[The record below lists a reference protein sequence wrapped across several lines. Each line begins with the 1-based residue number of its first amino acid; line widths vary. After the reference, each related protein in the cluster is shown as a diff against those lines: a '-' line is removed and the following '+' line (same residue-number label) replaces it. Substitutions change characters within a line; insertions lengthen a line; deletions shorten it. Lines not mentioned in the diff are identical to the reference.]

1 MIDLRFQRDAHAGAL
16 HAGGRATNPQRTGAL
31 LIHGL
36 GGTEFD
42 MGSLHK
48 VLARAG
54 VETHGVTLPGHAGQP
69 EDLLNVG
76 VEDWME
82 VVTRRYRELC
92 EQYDVLH
99 VIGMCLGAL
108 LAVELC
114 KRESHTRGALVSLAA
129 PVFLDGWSTPWYR
142 GLRYLLYCVP
152 GVPRRIRVQE
162 EDPYGVKSE
171 LVRAFIKAGFA
182 RGDGFHYQWV
192 PLACVR
198 QVDRLRGVVQRGLDR
213 IRCPT
218 LIMHA
223 EEDELT
229 SPRSARFLGARI
241 PGATV
246 VMLQDSYHMICVDHE
261 RDRVMRSVLAF
272 LGKDPAFARTRKRP
286 AAEQA
291 LRENHPLPAPAILPA
306 LGQSCL
312 S

>member
-1 MIDLRFQRDAHAGAL
+1 MSQQRV
-16 HAGGRATNPQRTGAL
+16 GAL

-42 MGSLHK
+42 MGAMHK

-54 VETHGVTLPGHAGQP
+54 VETHGVTLPGHAGCP
-69 EDLLNVG
+69 EDLLDVK
-76 VEDWME
+76 VEDWMA
-82 VVTRRYRELC
+82 VVTQRYRELC
-92 EQYDVLH
+92 AQYEVLH

-114 KRESHTRGALVSLAA
+114 KRESHTRGALVSLSA

-142 GLRYLLYCVP
+142 AVRYLVYRLPGLR
-152 GVPRRIRVQE
+152 RWIRVRE

-198 QVDRLRGVVQRGLDR
+198 QVDRLRGMVRQGLER
-213 IRCPT
+213 MRCPT

-229 SPRSARFLGARI
+229 SPRSARFLERRI
-241 PGATV
+241 PQSTV
-246 VMLQDSYHMICVDHE
+246 VMLQDSYHMICVDQE
-261 RDRVMRSVLAF
+261 RERVMRNVLGF
-272 LGKDPAFARTRKRP
+272 LGKDPDIVRMRKRVRAP
-286 AAEQA
+286 ASDA
-291 LRENHPLPAPAILPA
+291 RPAPAMLAHASHPCA
-306 LGQSCL
+306 G
-312 S
+312 

>member
-1 MIDLRFQRDAHAGAL
+1 MLLGYDMDDLL
-16 HAGGRATNPQRTGAL
+16 SPPRTGAL

-42 MGSLHK
+42 MGGLHK

-54 VETHGVTLPGHAGQP
+54 IDTHGVTLPGHAGRP
-69 EDLLNVG
+69 EDLLDVRA
-76 VEDWME
+76 EDWME
-82 VVTRRYRELC
+82 VVTQRYRELAA
-92 EQYDVLH
+92 QYDVLH

-114 KRESHTRGALVSLAA
+114 KRESHARGALVVLSA

-142 GLRYLLYCVP
+142 GLRYLLYRVP

-198 QVDRLRGVVQRGLDR
+198 QVDRLRGMVQRGLDTL
-213 IRCPT
+213 RCPT

-241 PGATV
+241 PGAAV
-246 VMLQDSYHMICVDHE
+246 VLLKDSYHMICVDHE
-261 RDRVMRSVLAF
+261 RERVMRSVLAF
-272 LGKDPAFARTRKRP
+272 VGKDPELVRTRKR
-286 AAEQA
+286 AMTASTASHVESQARSQA
-291 LRENHPLPAPAILPA
+291 LSQAVQAA
-306 LGQSCL
+306 AG
-312 S
+312 

>member
-1 MIDLRFQRDAHAGAL
+1 MSQQRV
-16 HAGGRATNPQRTGAL
+16 GAL

-42 MGSLHK
+42 MGAMHK

-54 VETHGVTLPGHAGQP
+54 IETHGVTLPGHAGCP
-69 EDLLNVG
+69 EDLLDVR
-76 VEDWME
+76 VEDWMA
-82 VVTRRYRELC
+82 VVTQRYRELC
-92 EQYDVLH
+92 AQYEVLH

-142 GLRYLLYCVP
+142 AVRYLVYRLP
-152 GVPRRIRVQE
+152 GMPRRIRVRE

-198 QVDRLRGVVQRGLDR
+198 QVDRLRGMVRRGLER
-213 IRCPT
+213 MRCPT

-229 SPRSARFLGARI
+229 SPRSARFLEQRI
-241 PGATV
+241 PEATL
-246 VMLQDSYHMICVDHE
+246 VMLQDSYHMICVDQE
-261 RDRVMRSVLAF
+261 RERVMRNVLGF
-272 LGKDPAFARTRKRP
+272 LGKDPDIVRTRKRVRAP
-286 AAEQA
+286 AADTRPAAGMLAQA
-291 LRENHPLPAPAILPA
+291 SH
-306 LGQSCL
+306 SCAG
-312 S
+312 

>member
-1 MIDLRFQRDAHAGAL
+1 MSQQRV
-16 HAGGRATNPQRTGAL
+16 GAL

-42 MGSLHK
+42 MGALHK

-54 VETHGVTLPGHAGQP
+54 VEPHGVTLPGHAGCP
-69 EDLLNVG
+69 EDLLDVR
-76 VEDWME
+76 VEDWMA
-82 VVTRRYRELC
+82 VVTQRYRELC
-92 EQYDVLH
+92 AQYDVLH

-108 LAVELC
+108 LAVEVC

-129 PVFLDGWSTPWYR
+129 PVFLDGWSMPWYR
-142 GLRYLLYCVP
+142 AVRYLAYRLP
-152 GVPRRIRVQE
+152 GVRRHIRVRE

-198 QVDRLRGVVQRGLDR
+198 QVDRLRGMVRRGLER
-213 IRCPT
+213 MCCPT

-229 SPRSARFLGARI
+229 SPRSARYLERRI
-241 PGATV
+241 PHATL
-246 VMLQDSYHMICVDHE
+246 VMLQDSYHMICVDQE
-261 RDRVMRSVLAF
+261 RERVMRNVLGF
-272 LGKDPAFARTRKRP
+272 LGKDPDIVRVRKRVQAP
-286 AAEQA
+286 AADA
-291 LRENHPLPAPAILPA
+291 RSAPAMLA
-306 LGQSCL
+306 HAGHSCAG
-312 S
+312 

>member
-1 MIDLRFQRDAHAGAL
+1 MSQQRV
-16 HAGGRATNPQRTGAL
+16 GAL

-42 MGSLHK
+42 MGAMHK

-54 VETHGVTLPGHAGQP
+54 VEPHGVTLPGHAGCP
-69 EDLLNVG
+69 EDLLDVT
-76 VEDWME
+76 VEDWMA
-82 VVTRRYRELC
+82 VVTQRYRELC
-92 EQYDVLH
+92 AQYEVLH

-114 KRESHTRGALVSLAA
+114 KRESHTRGALVSLSA

-142 GLRYLLYCVP
+142 AVRYLAYRLPGLR
-152 GVPRRIRVQE
+152 RRIRVRE

-198 QVDRLRGVVQRGLDR
+198 QVDRLRGMVRQGLER
-213 IRCPT
+213 MRCPT

-229 SPRSARFLGARI
+229 SPRSARFLERRI
-241 PGATV
+241 PQSTV
-246 VMLQDSYHMICVDHE
+246 VMLQDSYHMICVDQE
-261 RDRVMRSVLAF
+261 RERVMRNVLGF
-272 LGKDPAFARTRKRP
+272 LGKDPDIVRVRKRARAP
-286 AAEQA
+286 ASDA
-291 LRENHPLPAPAILPA
+291 RPAPAMLA
-306 LGQSCL
+306 HASHSCAG
-312 S
+312 

>member
-1 MIDLRFQRDAHAGAL
+1 MDDLL
-16 HAGGRATNPQRTGAL
+16 SPPRTGAL

-42 MGSLHK
+42 MGGLHK

-54 VETHGVTLPGHAGQP
+54 IDTHGVTLPGHAGRP
-69 EDLLNVG
+69 EDLLDVR

-82 VVTRRYRELC
+82 VVTQRYRELAA
-92 EQYDVLH
+92 QYDVLH

-114 KRESHTRGALVSLAA
+114 KRESHARGALVVLSA

-142 GLRYLLYCVP
+142 GLRYLLYRVP

-198 QVDRLRGVVQRGLDR
+198 QVDRLRGMVQRGLDTL
-213 IRCPT
+213 RCPT

-229 SPRSARFLGARI
+229 SPRSARFLGDRI
-241 PGATV
+241 PGAAV
-246 VMLQDSYHMICVDHE
+246 VLLQDSYHMICVDHE
-261 RDRVMRSVLAF
+261 RERVMRSVLAF
-272 LGKDPAFARTRKRP
+272 VGKDPELVRTRRRP
-286 AAEQA
+286 MPASTASTASHVEAQA
-291 LRENHPLPAPAILPA
+291 LSQA
-306 LGQSCL
+306 LSQAVQAAAG
-312 S
+312 

>member
-1 MIDLRFQRDAHAGAL
+1 MSQQRV
-16 HAGGRATNPQRTGAL
+16 GAL

-42 MGSLHK
+42 MGAMHK

-54 VETHGVTLPGHAGQP
+54 VETHGVTLPGHAGCP
-69 EDLLNVG
+69 EDLLDVK
-76 VEDWME
+76 VEDWMA
-82 VVTRRYRELC
+82 VVTQRYRELC
-92 EQYDVLH
+92 AQYEVLH

-114 KRESHTRGALVSLAA
+114 KRESHTRGALVSLSA

-142 GLRYLLYCVP
+142 AVRYLVYRLPGLR
-152 GVPRRIRVQE
+152 RWIRVRE

-198 QVDRLRGVVQRGLDR
+198 QVDRLRGMVRQGLER
-213 IRCPT
+213 MRCPT

-229 SPRSARFLGARI
+229 SPRSARFLERRI
-241 PGATV
+241 PQSTV
-246 VMLQDSYHMICVDHE
+246 VMLQDSYHMICVDQE
-261 RDRVMRSVLAF
+261 RERVMRNVLGF
-272 LGKDPAFARTRKRP
+272 LGKDPDIVRMRKRVRAP
-286 AAEQA
+286 ASDAC
-291 LRENHPLPAPAILPA
+291 PAPAMLAHASHPCA
-306 LGQSCL
+306 G
-312 S
+312 

>member
-1 MIDLRFQRDAHAGAL
+1 MDDLL
-16 HAGGRATNPQRTGAL
+16 SPPRTGAL

-42 MGSLHK
+42 MGGLHK

-54 VETHGVTLPGHAGQP
+54 IDTHGVTLPGHAGRP
-69 EDLLNVG
+69 EDLLDVR

-82 VVTRRYRELC
+82 VVTQRYRGLAA
-92 EQYDVLH
+92 QYDVLH

-114 KRESHTRGALVSLAA
+114 KRESHARGALVVLSA

-142 GLRYLLYCVP
+142 GLRYLLYRVP

-198 QVDRLRGVVQRGLDR
+198 QVDRLRGMVQRGLDTL
-213 IRCPT
+213 RCPT

-241 PGATV
+241 PGAAV
-246 VMLQDSYHMICVDHE
+246 VLLQDSYHMICVDHE
-261 RDRVMRSVLAF
+261 RERVMRSVLAF
-272 LGKDPAFARTRKRP
+272 VGKDPELVRTRKR
-286 AAEQA
+286 AMTASTASHVESQA
-291 LRENHPLPAPAILPA
+291 LSQAVQAA
-306 LGQSCL
+306 AG
-312 S
+312 

>member
-1 MIDLRFQRDAHAGAL
+1 MSQQRV
-16 HAGGRATNPQRTGAL
+16 GAL

-42 MGSLHK
+42 MGAMHK

-54 VETHGVTLPGHAGQP
+54 IEPHGVTLPGHAGCP
-69 EDLLNVG
+69 EDLLDVR

-82 VVTRRYRELC
+82 VVTQRYRELC
-92 EQYDVLH
+92 AQYEVLH

-114 KRESHTRGALVSLAA
+114 KRESHRRGALVSLSA

-142 GLRYLLYCVP
+142 ALRYLVYRLP
-152 GVPRRIRVQE
+152 GVPRRMRVRE

-198 QVDRLRGVVQRGLDR
+198 QVDRLRGMVQRGLER
-213 IRCPT
+213 MRCPT

-229 SPRSARFLGARI
+229 SPRSAHFLGRRI
-241 PGATV
+241 PEATV
-246 VMLQDSYHMICVDHE
+246 VMLQDSYHMICVDQE
-261 RDRVMRSVLAF
+261 RERVMRNVLGF
-272 LGKDPAFARTRKRP
+272 LGKDPDIVRMRRRSRLPDADT
-286 AAEQA
+286 
-291 LRENHPLPAPAILPA
+291 HPAPAMLA
-306 LGQSCL
+306 QTSHSCAG
-312 S
+312 

>member
-1 MIDLRFQRDAHAGAL
+1 MSQQRV
-16 HAGGRATNPQRTGAL
+16 GAL

-42 MGSLHK
+42 MGAMHK

-54 VETHGVTLPGHAGQP
+54 IEPHGVTLPGHAGCP
-69 EDLLNVG
+69 EDLLDVK
-76 VEDWME
+76 VEDWMA
-82 VVTRRYRELC
+82 VVTQRYRELC
-92 EQYDVLH
+92 AQYEVLH

-114 KRESHTRGALVSLAA
+114 KRESHTRGALVSLSA

-142 GLRYLLYCVP
+142 AVRYLVYRLPGLR
-152 GVPRRIRVQE
+152 RWIRVRE

-198 QVDRLRGVVQRGLDR
+198 QVDRLRGMVRQGLER
-213 IRCPT
+213 MRCPT

-229 SPRSARFLGARI
+229 SPRSARFLERRI
-241 PGATV
+241 PQSTV
-246 VMLQDSYHMICVDHE
+246 VMLQDSYHMICVDQE
-261 RDRVMRSVLAF
+261 RERVMRNVLGF
-272 LGKDPAFARTRKRP
+272 LGKDPDIVRMRKRARAP
-286 AAEQA
+286 A
-291 LRENHPLPAPAILPA
+291 PDVLPAPAMLA
-306 LGQSCL
+306 HASHSCAG
-312 S
+312 

>member
-1 MIDLRFQRDAHAGAL
+1 MSQQRV
-16 HAGGRATNPQRTGAL
+16 GAL

-42 MGSLHK
+42 MGALHK

-54 VETHGVTLPGHAGQP
+54 VEPHGVTLPGHAGCP
-69 EDLLNVG
+69 EDLLDVR
-76 VEDWME
+76 VEDWMA
-82 VVTRRYRELC
+82 VVTQRYRELC
-92 EQYDVLH
+92 AQYDVLH

-108 LAVELC
+108 LAVEVC

-129 PVFLDGWSTPWYR
+129 PVFLDGWSMPWYR
-142 GLRYLLYCVP
+142 AVRYLAYRLP
-152 GVPRRIRVQE
+152 GVRRHIRVRE

-198 QVDRLRGVVQRGLDR
+198 QVDRLRDMVRRGLER
-213 IRCPT
+213 MRCPT

-229 SPRSARFLGARI
+229 SPRSARYLERRI
-241 PGATV
+241 PHATL
-246 VMLQDSYHMICVDHE
+246 VMLQDSYHMICVDQE
-261 RDRVMRSVLAF
+261 RERVMRNVLGF
-272 LGKDPAFARTRKRP
+272 LGKDPDIVRVRKRVQAP
-286 AAEQA
+286 AADA
-291 LRENHPLPAPAILPA
+291 RSAPAMLA
-306 LGQSCL
+306 HAGHSCAG
-312 S
+312 

>member
-1 MIDLRFQRDAHAGAL
+1 VSQQRV
-16 HAGGRATNPQRTGAL
+16 GAL

-42 MGSLHK
+42 MGAMHK

-54 VETHGVTLPGHAGQP
+54 VETHGVTLPGHAGCP
-69 EDLLNVG
+69 EDLLDVK
-76 VEDWME
+76 VEDWMA
-82 VVTRRYRELC
+82 VVTQRYRELC
-92 EQYDVLH
+92 AQYEVLH

-114 KRESHTRGALVSLAA
+114 KRESHTRGALVSLSA

-142 GLRYLLYCVP
+142 AVRYLVYRLPGLR
-152 GVPRRIRVQE
+152 RWIRVRE

-198 QVDRLRGVVQRGLDR
+198 QVDRLRGMVRQGLER
-213 IRCPT
+213 MRCPT

-229 SPRSARFLGARI
+229 SPRSARFLERRI
-241 PGATV
+241 PQSTV
-246 VMLQDSYHMICVDHE
+246 VMLQDSYHMICVDQE
-261 RDRVMRSVLAF
+261 RERVMRNVLGF
-272 LGKDPAFARTRKRP
+272 LGKDPDIVRMRKRVRAP
-286 AAEQA
+286 ASDA
-291 LRENHPLPAPAILPA
+291 RPAPAMLAHASHPCA
-306 LGQSCL
+306 G
-312 S
+312 

>member
-1 MIDLRFQRDAHAGAL
+1 MSQQRV
-16 HAGGRATNPQRTGAL
+16 GAL

-42 MGSLHK
+42 MGAMHR

-54 VETHGVTLPGHAGQP
+54 VEPHGVTLPGHAGCP
-69 EDLLNVG
+69 EDLLDVT
-76 VEDWME
+76 VEDWMA
-82 VVTRRYRELC
+82 VVTQRYRELC
-92 EQYDVLH
+92 AQYEVLH

-114 KRESHTRGALVSLAA
+114 KRESHTRGALVSLSA

-142 GLRYLLYCVP
+142 AVRYLVYRLPGLR
-152 GVPRRIRVQE
+152 RRIRVRE

-198 QVDRLRGVVQRGLDR
+198 QVDRLRGMVRQGLER
-213 IRCPT
+213 MRCPT

-229 SPRSARFLGARI
+229 SPRSARFLERRI
-241 PGATV
+241 PQSTV
-246 VMLQDSYHMICVDHE
+246 VMLQDSYHMICVDQE
-261 RDRVMRSVLAF
+261 RDRVMRNVLGF
-272 LGKDPAFARTRKRP
+272 LGKDPDIVRRRKRARAP
-286 AAEQA
+286 APDD
-291 LRENHPLPAPAILPA
+291 RPAPAMLAHASHPCA
-306 LGQSCL
+306 G
-312 S
+312 

>member
-1 MIDLRFQRDAHAGAL
+1 MSQQRV
-16 HAGGRATNPQRTGAL
+16 GAL

-42 MGSLHK
+42 MGAMHK

-54 VETHGVTLPGHAGQP
+54 VEPHGVTLPGHAGCP
-69 EDLLNVG
+69 EDLLDVT
-76 VEDWME
+76 VEDWMA
-82 VVTRRYRELC
+82 VVTQRYRELC
-92 EQYDVLH
+92 AQYEVLH

-114 KRESHTRGALVSLAA
+114 KRESHARGALVSLSA

-142 GLRYLLYCVP
+142 AVRYLAYRLPGLR
-152 GVPRRIRVQE
+152 RRIRVRE

-198 QVDRLRGVVQRGLDR
+198 QVDRLRAMVRRGLER
-213 IRCPT
+213 MRCPT

-229 SPRSARFLGARI
+229 SPRSARFLEQRIARS
-241 PGATV
+241 TV
-246 VMLQDSYHMICVDHE
+246 VMLQDSYHMICVDQE
-261 RDRVMRSVLAF
+261 RERVMRNVLGF
-272 LGKDPAFARTRKRP
+272 LGKDPDIVRMRKRV
-286 AAEQA
+286 
-291 LRENHPLPAPAILPA
+291 PAPAA
-306 LGQSCL
+306 DVCSGQAMLAQASHSCAG
-312 S
+312 